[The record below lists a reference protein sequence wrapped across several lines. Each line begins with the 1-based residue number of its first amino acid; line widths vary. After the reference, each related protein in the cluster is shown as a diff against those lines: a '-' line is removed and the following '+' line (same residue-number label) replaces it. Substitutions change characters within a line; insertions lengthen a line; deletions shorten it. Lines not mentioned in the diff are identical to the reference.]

1 MNLAH
6 NLISSF
12 DEVKILSRFPD
23 IIEITLEGNSISND
37 KNYRKIIYEIF
48 NDQNIE
54 SNNGFTL
61 DGVKGNDNNTT
72 PSSTPKLTPKQR
84 LISSVKKINQ
94 MNNVTKMISNNKKK
108 IINKNSNKRKVGY
121 IIIIIIL
128 YLVCKKRSN
137 S

>member
-108 IINKNSNKRKVGY
+108 IINKNSNKRKVCY
-121 IIIIIIL
+121 IIIIIL